1 MILNPDVKRLTLR
14 DSSGMVNAKSKELQQ
29 LQEEAIRRLAELK
42 ITFARGVKLAKQV
55 EKDLDWAHKHS
66 Q

>member
-1 MILNPDVKRLTLR
+1 
-14 DSSGMVNAKSKELQQ
+14 MVNAKSKEIQQ
-29 LQEEAIRRLAELK
+29 LQELAIKRLAELK
-42 ITFARGVKLAKQV
+42 ITFAHGVKVAKQV